1 MKLCRPPG
9 DDQDQLLVLTERYK
23 FFVLKWNANTNRCE
37 TLAGGDVKD
46 KIGRMDNH
54 NIIGIADPQLRC
66 FGLYLYERLLKII
79 PTDYSREAYNIRI
92 GDNVHEIVFLYGCAT
107 PTIACLHGRDSGYLR
122 ALEIHQDVN
131 PVEASQEVWQIEI
144 KASFGTR
151 IVAVPE
157 PLCGV
162 LVIGEDT
169 ITYVANPPRGE
180 PLSVR
185 IPSSLSKQTVGRVDQ
200 DGSRY
205 LLGDDTGALRLL
217 VLEKHENKVS
227 GLKIEEL
234 GTTSISSAISYLDNG
249 FVFIGSRFG
258 DSQLIE
264 LLKEMDPESKMNL
277 RVMATYPNIGP
288 IKDFILVEDEKQSRK
303 VVVTCSGLS
312 LRVIR
317 NGTSVV
323 EQASVQI
330 AGITGMFSL
339 KRKAKDPFYSYLI
352 QSFTTETRIL
362 EMTSATEMQE
372 AVIAGLNHSAP
383 TLFAANTVG
392 DTIVQVTGDGIILL
406 SSETMTATSEWKPPN
421 TCRITVASGNV
432 EQLLVATSDGSLISF
447 EIDPASKSIVEKGH
461 VQLENEVSCLDCTPL
476 GDESRAKWAA
486 VGTWKDVNVQL
497 VSLPELKTV
506 LVENLGGNLIARSL
520 LFTTLDEKTFM
531 LLVAD
536 GDGYVVSY
544 LLNPNGRADDILS
557 EKRRINVG
565 TQPAT
570 LVPFRNQNRMFV
582 FAACDRPTVL
592 YTAFRSHKLLCSN
605 INLRE
610 VTHVCMFDSEAFP
623 ECLAIATESS
633 LIIGGVDDVQGFH
646 VRTIPFDEQPRRIT
660 RVPKAR
666 LFAVL
671 FEKQDGLRERK
682 ESGSPK
688 TEMDGVVLLNNDFQV
703 LHRFNFQENE
713 TGCSLLATTF
723 GNNDEDAQEHVVVAT
738 AYNTE
743 GSANSETGRILVFTI
758 AEARLLLV
766 SETEMKGFVFCVEQF
781 MGGVVAGVSGRVI
794 LLKWEDGENNTKK
807 LVPRS
812 SRHGQILV
820 LALDCVDKWILS
832 GDMIKSMRLL
842 TFDEQQNTLE
852 ETARDYETNWMTE
865 VAMVDNKNFIGT
877 DGSFNMFTLQ
887 WNPDALY
894 KEDRTRLEKVGEFHL
909 GESVNRIRRGHLSP
923 QVDSDGPV
931 LHSHIF
937 ATVSGVLGVAAQLK
951 PDAWN
956 FFSKV
961 QDAMRQVVTGVG
973 GIKHKEWRSFSNER
987 RTGEAK
993 KFVDGDLIERFLDL
1007 DQVSMEKVALIVEV
1021 PVEDLAMRIQDM
1033 SRFY

>member
-1 MKLCRPPG
+1 MNTYVVTAHKASIVEHTQVGSFFSPNKRNLLVGRTTRIDVYAFTREGLVHTLEIPIYGRIAVMKLCRPPR

-23 FFVLKWNANTNRCE
+23 FFVLKWNASTNRCE
-37 TLAGGDVKD
+37 TLVGGDVKD
-46 KIGRMDNH
+46 KIGRLDNH
-54 NIIGIADPQLRC
+54 NIIGIADPQHRC

-92 GDNVHEIVFLYGCAT
+92 GDNVHEIVFLDGCTT

-131 PVEASQEVWQIEI
+131 PVEASHEVWQIEI

-151 IVAVPE
+151 IVAVPA

-169 ITYVANPPRGE
+169 ITYVSNPPRGE
-180 PLSVR
+180 LPSVR
-185 IPSSLSKQTVGRVDQ
+185 IPSSLSKQTVGRVDH

-217 VLEKHENKVS
+217 VLEKDQNRVS

-288 IKDFILVEDEKQSRK
+288 IKDFILVEDEKESRK

-317 NGTSVV
+317 KGTSVV

-330 AGITGMFSL
+330 SGIKGMFSL
-339 KRKAKDPFYSYLI
+339 KRKAKDAFHSYLV
-352 QSFTTETRIL
+352 QSFTAETRVL

-372 AVIAGLNHSAP
+372 AVIAGFNHSAP

-392 DTIVQVTGDGIILL
+392 DTLVQVTGDGIILL
-406 SSETMTATSEWKPPN
+406 SSETMTSTSEWKPPSRIRVVGGN
-421 TCRITVASGNV
+421 T
-432 EQLLVATSDGSLISF
+432 EQLLVATSDGNLVSF
-447 EIDPASKSIVEKGH
+447 EIDAQSRSLVEKAH

-486 VGTWKDVNVQL
+486 VGTWKDANVQL
-497 VSLPELKTV
+497 VSLPDLRTV
-506 LVENLGGNLIARSL
+506 HVENLGGNLIARSV
-520 LFTTLDEKTFM
+520 LFTTIDENTFM
-531 LLVAD
+531 LLIAD
-536 GDGYVVSY
+536 GDGYVISY
-544 LLNPNGRADDILS
+544 VLNTDGGPDEILL

-570 LVPFRNQNRMFV
+570 LIPFRNRNRMFV

-592 YTAFRSHKLLCSN
+592 YTAFRSRKLLCSN

-610 VTHVCMFDSEAFP
+610 VTQVSMFDSEAFP

-633 LIIGGVDDVQGFH
+633 LIIGVVDDVQGFH

-666 LFAVL
+666 RFAVL
-671 FEKQDGLRERK
+671 FEKQDGSRDRK

-688 TEMDGVVLLNNDFQV
+688 TEMDGVVLLNSDFQV
-703 LHRFNFQENE
+703 LHRFNFEENE
-713 TGCSLLATTF
+713 TGCSLLTTTF
-723 GNNDEDAQEHVVVAT
+723 GDDTEDAPEHVVVAT

-743 GSANSETGRILVFTI
+743 GSANSETGRILVFAI
-758 AEARLLLV
+758 VDSRLLLV
-766 SETEMKGFVFCVEQF
+766 SETEMKGFVFCIEQF
-781 MGGVVAGVSGRVI
+781 MGGIVAGVSGRVI
-794 LLKWEDGENNTKK
+794 LLKWEEVEDKKTKGKDMK
-807 LVPRS
+807 LVPSS

-820 LALDCVDKWILS
+820 LALDCIDKWILS
-832 GDMIKSMRLL
+832 VSLERAITLSNRHRAVIKSSI
-842 TFDEQQNTLE
+842 
-852 ETARDYETNWMTE
+852 
-865 VAMVDNKNFIGT
+865 VHKN
-877 DGSFNMFTLQ
+877 ML
-887 WNPDALY
+887 
-894 KEDRTRLEKVGEFHL
+894 
-909 GESVNRIRRGHLSP
+909 
-923 QVDSDGPV
+923 
-931 LHSHIF
+931 
-937 ATVSGVLGVAAQLK
+937 
-951 PDAWN
+951 
-956 FFSKV
+956 
-961 QDAMRQVVTGVG
+961 
-973 GIKHKEWRSFSNER
+973 RSR
-987 RTGEAK
+987 A
-993 KFVDGDLIERFLDL
+993 I
-1007 DQVSMEKVALIVEV
+1007 
-1021 PVEDLAMRIQDM
+1021 
-1033 SRFY
+1033 